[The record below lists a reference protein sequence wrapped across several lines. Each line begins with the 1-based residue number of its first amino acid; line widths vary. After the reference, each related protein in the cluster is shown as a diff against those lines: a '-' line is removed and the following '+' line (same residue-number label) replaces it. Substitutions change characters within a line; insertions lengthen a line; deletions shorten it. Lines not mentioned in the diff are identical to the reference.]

1 MKITDNFNICLRV
14 LKMEGKQKNADKL
27 FFFDNEISMWSND
40 AILPLQSQQKQNY
53 YCSLL
58 QVPQSTEPK
67 KKNEMKT
74 PTHFDGMADNPTLIS
89 KLTIFLYIYFISIW
103 HSFFFSFAHKYS
115 KQTQKLG
122 NRALIENENEKRP
135 IHTCIWLFLAQP
147 FHFFCISFS
156 FCPFFCI

>member
-1 MKITDNFNICLRV
+1 MQTNYFFLIMKYRCDQMMLFYHCNLS
-14 LKMEGKQKNADKL
+14 KNK
-27 FFFDNEISMWSND
+27 I
-40 AILPLQSQQKQNY
+40 IIVRY
-53 YCSLL
+53 YKFLNRL
-58 QVPQSTEPK
+58 NQK

-74 PTHFDGMADNPTLIS
+74 STHFDGMADNPTLIS

-156 FCPFFCI
+156 FCPVFCI